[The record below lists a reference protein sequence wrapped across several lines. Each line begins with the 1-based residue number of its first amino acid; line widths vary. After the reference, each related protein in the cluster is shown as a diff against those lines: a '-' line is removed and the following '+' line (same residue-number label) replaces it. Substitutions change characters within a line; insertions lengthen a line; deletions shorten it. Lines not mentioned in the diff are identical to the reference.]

1 MIEAI
6 VFVSVSASLSLPA
19 IKSASLILFRS
30 SIALGVMLVKSGI
43 LNSRLETCADLK
55 LSKFRSLS
63 SLKLTPDVSP
73 VALKFANAY
82 LAISLASWS

>member
-1 MIEAI
+1 
-6 VFVSVSASLSLPA
+6 
-19 IKSASLILFRS
+19 
-30 SIALGVMLVKSGI
+30 MLVKSGI

-82 LAISLASWS
+82 LATSLASWS